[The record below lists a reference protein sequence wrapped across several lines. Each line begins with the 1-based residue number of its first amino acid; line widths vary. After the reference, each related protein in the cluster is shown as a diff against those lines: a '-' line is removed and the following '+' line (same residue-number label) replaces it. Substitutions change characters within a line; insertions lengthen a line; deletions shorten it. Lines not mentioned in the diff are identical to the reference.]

1 MNPAAQ
7 VLVWAG
13 TAVVAGAALRL
24 LWTAGLF
31 TRLHFAGLATALGVP
46 LVIAG
51 VALHSGVWSSVHD
64 VLKLVVI
71 GVLLFCTGPAAI
83 VATARAARRTTQ
95 RDG

>member
-1 MNPAAQ
+1 VNLAAQ
-7 VLVWAG
+7 VLIWTG

-51 VALHSGVWSSVHD
+51 AALRPGVWGSAHD

-71 GVLLFCTGPAAI
+71 GVLLFCTGPAAV
-83 VATARAARRTTQ
+83 VATARAARRSTH